1 MNQINK
7 RALFSDES
15 DQYRIPL
22 EVKPGDTS
30 AVLFRTAKDNADA
43 VFLISG
49 GIRLPMEKYRTNEL
63 FDYYRVKL
71 EVKDEKILAYEWFCE
86 NAGNARL

>member
-22 EVKPGDTS
+22 EVKPGDITERYEELKYCL
-30 AVLFRTAKDNADA
+30 ATRERFECR
-43 VFLISG
+43 
-49 GIRLPMEKYRTNEL
+49 RLR
-63 FDYYRVKL
+63 
-71 EVKDEKILAYEWFCE
+71 
-86 NAGNARL
+86 